1 MAPANPAVGR
11 WKQVLASSREKPRER
26 SRERTGSAQQPEAAG
41 QRLRKLLLVE
51 GAMIVLLAVALYLLL
66 ALASYSPLDPG
77 WSRTG
82 TGAAINNSMGRSGAW
97 FADVLYLLLGR
108 LAWLLPLL
116 LAWRAVH
123 IFRERKLA
131 NPHFSWELL
140 LLRGAGFVLMLMSA
154 CALASMH
161 FASGLENSAGG
172 LLGRGLAESTLPA
185 LDLAGSSLLYLTL
198 LFLGLTLGLGI
209 SWLRVVDAV
218 GYCCLQGWALLQERL
233 RLWRQQQRAEQETR
247 QMINQRKEALE
258 QFIEKDR
265 KRKPIEIAPVREVP
279 KQPSKRVQKE
289 KQRPLFEPSG
299 DGGDLPPLSILNE
312 WDRNKP
318 FGYSTEALEAMSRL
332 LEIKLKDFGIDIE
345 VVAINPGPVI
355 TRFEVQPAPGIKVS
369 RISSLVKDL
378 ARSLAVTSVRVVEVI
393 PGKTCIGIE
402 VPNEK
407 KEMIY
412 LGQVLSSPE
421 FDNARSPVSMAL
433 GHDIGGNP
441 VVVDLAKMPHL
452 LVAGTTGSGKSV
464 GVNAM
469 ILSILF
475 KSTPQQV
482 RLIMIDP
489 KMLELSVYEGI
500 PHLLCPVITDMK
512 DAANGLRWS
521 VAEME
526 RRYKLMSLLG
536 VRNLAG
542 YNKKVQ
548 DAIQAGE
555 PIPDPL
561 WKPDPLLAPEE
572 QERPGLEELPLI
584 VVIVDELADMM
595 MVVGKKVEELIARIA
610 QKARAAGIHLILATQ
625 RPSVDVLT
633 GLIKANIPTRLSFMV
648 QSKVDSR
655 TILGEGGAEQL
666 LGHGD
671 MLFLPPGGGV
681 AQRVHGA
688 FVADE
693 EVHRV
698 VAEWRA
704 RGEPDYIDDI
714 TSDSA
719 GAGVPGLGVPSED
732 GETNAE
738 EDDALYDEAVR
749 FVTESRKASISAVQR
764 KLRIGYNRAA
774 RMIEAMELAGVVS
787 EMQANGNREVLA
799 PPPPK

>member
-1 MAPANPAVGR
+1 LAATR
-11 WKQVLASSREKPRER
+11 DKQKNTE
-26 SRERTGSAQQPEAAG
+26 TGGSG
-41 QRLRKLLLVE
+41 HGLRKLFLVE
-51 GAMIVLLAVALYLLL
+51 GVMIILLAVALYLLL
-66 ALASYSPLDPG
+66 ALNSYSPQDPG

-82 TGAAINNSMGRSGAW
+82 QAPVIINTVGRSGAW
-97 FADVLYLLLGR
+97 LADVLLLLFGYLAYLFPLLLGYK
-108 LAWLLPLL
+108 
-116 LAWRAVH
+116 AVT
-123 IFRERKLA
+123 IFRERKAAFDMNWEILA
-131 NPHFSWELL
+131 LRATGVVLL
-140 LLRGAGFVLMLMSA
+140 LISA
-154 CALASMH
+154 TALASIH
-161 FASGLENSAGG
+161 FATDLQGSAGG
-172 LLGRGLAESTLPA
+172 LLGEGISSLALPA
-185 LDLAGSSLLYLTL
+185 LKLAGSSLLFLTL

-209 SWLRVVDAV
+209 SWLRVVDTT
-218 GYCCLQGWALLQERL
+218 GLLSLQLWDRAL
-233 RLWRQQQRAEQETR
+233 RLVQRWQEKRREQQETE
-247 QMINQRKEALE
+247 QLISQRKEALDH
-258 QFIEKDR
+258 FVEKDR
-265 KRKPIEIAPVREVP
+265 KRKPIAIAPIHEAP
-279 KQPSKRVQKE
+279 KEPSKRVQKE
-289 KQRPLFEPSG
+289 KQGKLFDAPTV
-299 DGGDLPPLSILNE
+299 GDLPPISLLDE
-312 WDRNKP
+312 WPVNQKL
-318 FGYSTEALEAMSRL
+318 GYSAEALEAMSRL
-332 LEIKLKDFGIDIE
+332 LEIKLKDFGIDID

-355 TRFEVQPAPGIKVS
+355 TRFEVQPAPGVKVS
-369 RISSLVKDL
+369 RISNLVKDL
-378 ARSLAVTSVRVVEVI
+378 ARSLAVPSLRVVEVI
-393 PGKTCIGIE
+393 PGKTVIGIE
-402 VPNEK
+402 IPNEK
-407 KEMIY
+407 KELIF

-433 GHDIGGNP
+433 GHDIGGHP
-441 VVVDLAKMPHL
+441 VVVDLARMPHL

-475 KSTPQQV
+475 KSTPQEV

-489 KMLELSVYEGI
+489 KMLELSVYDGI
-500 PHLLCPVITDMK
+500 PHLLTPVITDMK
-512 DAANGLRWS
+512 DAANGLRWC

-526 RRYKLMSLLG
+526 RRYRLMSALG

-542 YNKKVQ
+542 FNKKVA
-548 DAIQAGE
+548 DAIRAGT
-555 PIPDPL
+555 PMPNPL
-561 WKPDPLLAPEE
+561 WKPDPLLPLEE
-572 QERPGLEELPLI
+572 QVREELNELPVI

-648 QSKVDSR
+648 QSKIDSR

-688 FVADE
+688 FVSDD

-698 VAEWRA
+698 VADWKA
-704 RGEPDYIDDI
+704 RGEPHYIESI

-719 GAGVPGLGVPSED
+719 GAGVPGLGVEGED
-732 GETNAE
+732 EEGNAE

-774 RMIEAMELAGVVS
+774 RMIEAMEMAGVVS
-787 EMQANGNREVLA
+787 EMSSNGNREVLA
-799 PPPPK
+799 PPPPR